1 MSAQAFEGYVR
12 FRILDA
18 IGAPGHY
25 RRFLQARKEHGVEWA
40 VTMSERVQAVQA
52 ALQALDVKEQ
62 ELRSSP
68 WHAAQNLLQH
78 VSESNLPPEA
88 LQLCISTCIISRKA
102 NVPCVVIKGKGRGS
116 MPFHVASRFV
126 GFLTDLWIIKKMDL
140 LIKTFTRQCLEQLDP
155 SSERPL
161 AEVVAELE
169 QTRGDDIR
177 ALAHGFHAAYFHIFA
192 SITNAL
198 QSIV

>member
-1 MSAQAFEGYVR
+1 MSVQAFEGFLKARV
-12 FRILDA
+12 LDA
-18 IGAPGHY
+18 IGTPGHY

-40 VTMSERVQAVQA
+40 VTMCERVQTVQN
-52 ALQALDVKEQ
+52 ALQELDAKEQ

-78 VSESNLPPEA
+78 VAESNLPPGDLA
-88 LQLCISTCIISRKA
+88 LVISTCVISRKTD
-102 NVPCVVIKGKGRGS
+102 VPCVVIQGKGRGS
-116 MPFHVASRFV
+116 IPFHVASRFV

-155 SSERPL
+155 DGQRPL
-161 AEVVAELE
+161 AEVVADLE
-169 QTRGDDIR
+169 RTRGDDMR
-177 ALAHGFHAAYFHIFA
+177 ALARGFHDAYFHVLA

-198 QSIV
+198 QTIV